1 MQLYL
6 NWSLIVKVVLWKCDL
21 IKHNKFFKYSLASI
35 STIAVLLVRSSS
47 QQTLFVQ
54 INWKSIY
61 SSSTIVEL
69 WITSPTRC
77 TAEKTAGHVS
87 LAASSIPYNIYLTG
101 VFHNSTIALELKMT
115 LFYEL
120 GLLYN
125 DTIDLGFFEL
135 WLGLLYNYMHTI
147 LWPLLVYNYMY
158 VGTVFPELECGTSGK
173 LLFLACEN
181 GTANA
186 VDIASRKQVRYCD
199 LTTLVS
205 LWHRFLLKMLEE
217 P

>member
-1 MQLYL
+1 
-6 NWSLIVKVVLWKCDL
+6 
-21 IKHNKFFKYSLASI
+21 
-35 STIAVLLVRSSS
+35 
-47 QQTLFVQ
+47 
-54 INWKSIY
+54 
-61 SSSTIVEL
+61 
-69 WITSPTRC
+69 
-77 TAEKTAGHVS
+77 
-87 LAASSIPYNIYLTG
+87 
-101 VFHNSTIALELKMT
+101 
-115 LFYEL
+115 
-120 GLLYN
+120 
-125 DTIDLGFFEL
+125 
-135 WLGLLYNYMHTI
+135 MHTI